1 MRVVKRLL
9 GPVILTAAVAML
21 TFSSP
26 AMAKPKAC
34 EGISKK
40 CGDAY
45 DKTIGG
51 SPYSCV
57 KCKQALCKNG
67 GKGGLAGTKT
77 TTTCTPK
84 KSSTLE
90 PPTGV
95 RPGLKMAPVRGIST
109 PPPRTNPLNKK
120 PMEMQN
126 KLK

>member
-1 MRVVKRLL
+1 MRVVKRLH
-9 GPVILTAAVAML
+9 GTVILTAAVAL
-21 TFSSP
+21 LAFSSP
-26 AMAKPKAC
+26 AMAEAKAC

-67 GKGGLAGTKT
+67 GKGGLAGTEITK
-77 TTTCTPK
+77 TCTPK

-90 PPTGV
+90 PPAGV
-95 RPGLKMAPVRGIST
+95 RSGLKMAPVRGIST
-109 PPPRTNPLNKK
+109 PPPGKIPMKKK
-120 PMEMQN
+120 PMKMQN
-126 KLK
+126 K